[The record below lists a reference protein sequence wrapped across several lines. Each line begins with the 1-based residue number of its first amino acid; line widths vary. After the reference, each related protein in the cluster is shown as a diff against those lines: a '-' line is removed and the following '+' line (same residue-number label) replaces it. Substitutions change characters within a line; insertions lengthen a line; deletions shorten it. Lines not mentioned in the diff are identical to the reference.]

1 MLTLYEI
8 IGLTGLVIEASGF
21 FMLQKRLVRESS
33 WLYLLSIF
41 FGTGMIIYSLM
52 YSWNLASAI
61 WNITWN
67 IYALYSIIRIKL
79 LKLDVIHDKPE

>member
-79 LKLDVIHDKPE
+79 LKLDVSHDKSE